1 MRVDRALLP
10 PQLRSQL
17 KGLRLRPRLAP
28 GNRGVGLHP
37 SRNRGAGLEFSQYRA
52 YEPGDDLRQVD
63 WKLYARS
70 DRFFVRE
77 AERESPLTLWL
88 LIDASASMRQ
98 ADPARPDWQRLDAAR
113 VLAAAI
119 AELALAQGDRFGL
132 IELRETGPQ
141 HLPASTGVRERDR
154 LWLRLQALR
163 AEGELPGD
171 AQLEPI
177 WGRVQ
182 RGDLA
187 VILSDG
193 FDPRLIA
200 LAERLAAAGRELIF
214 LQLLTA
220 AERDFP
226 FHSGHRFRDP
236 ETGAEIRGDGRALR
250 AGYLER
256 FGQMLA
262 ALDARL
268 DAAGIARARHVLDE
282 PLLQPLRQLF
292 GHAAWA

>member
-1 MRVDRALLP
+1 
-10 PQLRSQL
+10 
-17 KGLRLRPRLAP
+17 
-28 GNRGVGLHP
+28 
-37 SRNRGAGLEFSQYRA
+37 
-52 YEPGDDLRQVD
+52 
-63 WKLYARS
+63 
-70 DRFFVRE
+70 
-77 AERESPLTLWL
+77 
-88 LIDASASMRQ
+88 
-98 ADPARPDWQRLDAAR
+98 
-113 VLAAAI
+113 
-119 AELALAQGDRFGL
+119 
-132 IELRETGPQ
+132 
-141 HLPASTGVRERDR
+141 
-154 LWLRLQALR
+154 
-163 AEGELPGD
+163 LPGD

-268 DAAGIARARHVLDE
+268 DAAGIARAQHVLDE